1 MAGKKTPNTMLSAS
15 RLPAIMGLSKYST
28 PNDELELSIAA
39 IRGDEAE
46 NKQNESMAWGDRLE
60 PVILREAA
68 ERLQLVDLVTEYEQ
82 ACFHDSLPLCCS
94 LDGTGDGHGQILTT
108 DPDRGIYVVGQD
120 SIQLDGVGVLEAKL
134 TAVQPEDAPALYRG
148 PIQLQGQM
156 DIIKAKWGAVCVLYR
171 GTELRIFLFAPHQ
184 QTMDMIAQVTTAFQA
199 KLDKFKATGEIDFYP
214 PANSDDADRMFPVAA
229 EKTIQLNS
237 EAEYLAAKIV
247 EAKKRASDAEA
258 DRADA
263 EKDLKVLL
271 GDAKVGLAGKYEI
284 KWPMRT
290 YQAQPQRVVPA
301 KAAYSIRQS
310 TLSIKE
316 VTA

>member
-1 MAGKKTPNTMLSAS
+1 MAGKKTPDTMLSCS
-15 RLPAIMGLSKYST
+15 RLPALMGLSKYST
-28 PNDELELSIAA
+28 PNDELEFSIAA
-39 IRGDEAE
+39 IKGEQRE

-60 PVILREAA
+60 AVILREAA
-68 ERLQLVDLVTEYEQ
+68 ERLQLLDLVTEHEQ
-82 ACFHDSLPLCCS
+82 ARFHESLPLCCS

-108 DPDRGIYVVGQD
+108 DPDRGIYVIGQD
-120 SIQLDGVGVLEAKL
+120 SIHLDGVGVLEAKL

-156 DIIKAKWGAVCVLYR
+156 DICSSKWGALCVLYQ
-171 GTELRIFLFAPHQ
+171 GTALRVFLFAPHQ
-184 QTMDMIAQVTTAFQA
+184 QTVQTIAQIATEFQA
-199 KLDKFKATGEIDFYP
+199 KLDHFKTTGEIDYYP

-229 EKTIQLNS
+229 DKTVQLNS

-247 EAKKRASDAEA
+247 EAKKRASDAET

-271 GDAKVGLAGKYEI
+271 GDAKVGIAGKYEI
-284 KWPMRT
+284 KWPMRS

-310 TLSIKE
+310 TLSVKE

>member
-1 MAGKKTPNTMLSAS
+1 MAGKKTPNTMLSCS
-15 RLPAIMGLSKYST
+15 RLPAVMGLSKYST

-39 IRGDEAE
+39 IRGDETE

-120 SIQLDGVGVLEAKL
+120 SIHLDGVGVLEAKL

-156 DIIKAKWGAVCVLYR
+156 DIMKAKWGAVCVLYR

-199 KLDKFKATGEIDFYP
+199 KLDKFKASGEIDFYP
-214 PANSDDADRMFPVAA
+214 PANSEDADRMFPVAA

-237 EAEYLAAKIV
+237 EAEYLAAKIMD
-247 EAKKRASDAEA
+247 AKKRASDAEA

-271 GDAKVGLAGKYEI
+271 GDAKAGIAGKYEI

>member
-15 RLPAIMGLSKYST
+15 RLPAVMGLSKYST

-120 SIQLDGVGVLEAKL
+120 SIHLDGVGVLEAKL

-156 DIIKAKWGAVCVLYR
+156 DIMNAKWGAVCVLYR

-199 KLDKFKATGEIDFYP
+199 KLDKFKASGEIDFYP
-214 PANSDDADRMFPVAA
+214 PANSEDADRMFPVA
-229 EKTIQLNS
+229 EDTVVQLDT
-237 EAEYLAAKIV
+237 EAELLAAKILD
-247 EAKKRASDAEA
+247 AKNRASN
-258 DRADA
+258 A
-263 EKDLKVLL
+263 EKDRAEAETELKTML
-271 GDAKVGLAGKYEI
+271 GNAGKGVAGKYEI
-284 KWPMRT
+284 KWPMRSFK
-290 YQAQPQRVVPA
+290 AQPQKVVPA
-301 KAAYSIRQS
+301 KEAYSIRQS

>member
-1 MAGKKTPNTMLSAS
+1 MAGKKTPDTMLSCS
-15 RLPAIMGLSKYST
+15 RLPALMGLSKYST
-28 PNDELELSIAA
+28 PNDELEFSIAA
-39 IRGDEAE
+39 IRGEQRE

-60 PVILREAA
+60 AVILREAA
-68 ERLQLVDLVTEYEQ
+68 ERLQLLDLVIEHEQ

-108 DPDRGIYVVGQD
+108 DPDRGIYVIGQD
-120 SIQLDGVGVLEAKL
+120 SIQLDGAGVLEAKL
-134 TAVQPEDAPALYRG
+134 TAVQAEDAPALYRG

-156 DIIKAKWGAVCVLYR
+156 DIMKAKWGAVCVLYR

-184 QTMDMIAQVTTAFQA
+184 QTIDTIAQVTTAFQA
-199 KLDKFKATGEIDFYP
+199 KLDHFKTTGEIDYYS

-229 EKTIQLNS
+229 EKTVQLNS

-247 EAKKRASDAEA
+247 EAKKRASDAET

-263 EKDLKVLL
+263 EKDLKILL
-271 GDAKVGLAGKYEI
+271 GDAKVGIAGKYEI
-284 KWPMRT
+284 KWPMRS

-310 TLSIKE
+310 TLSVKE

>member
-15 RLPAIMGLSKYST
+15 RLPALMGLSKYST

-68 ERLQLVDLVTEYEQ
+68 ERLQLVDLVTEHDQ
-82 ACFHDSLPLCCS
+82 AHFHSELPLCCS
-94 LDGTGDGHGQILTT
+94 LDATADGRGQIITT
-108 DPDRGIYVVGQD
+108 DPDRGIFVVGQD
-120 SIQLDGVGVLEAKL
+120 SIRLDGQGVLEAKL
-134 TAVQPEDAPALYRG
+134 TAVQAEDAPALYRG

-156 DIIKAKWGAVCVLYR
+156 EIMQAKWGAVCVLYR
-171 GTELRIFLFAPHQ
+171 GVELRIFLFEPHA
-184 QTMDMIAQVTTAFQA
+184 QTVEMIKQVTLDFQRR
-199 KLDKFKATGEIDFYP
+199 LDKFKASGEIDFYP
-214 PANSDDADRMFPVAA
+214 PANTEDADRMFPVAA
-229 EKTIQLNS
+229 EKTVQLNS

-271 GDAKVGLAGKYEI
+271 GDAKAGIAGKYEI
-284 KWPMRT
+284 KWPMRS

-310 TLSIKE
+310 TLSVKE
-316 VTA
+316 ITA